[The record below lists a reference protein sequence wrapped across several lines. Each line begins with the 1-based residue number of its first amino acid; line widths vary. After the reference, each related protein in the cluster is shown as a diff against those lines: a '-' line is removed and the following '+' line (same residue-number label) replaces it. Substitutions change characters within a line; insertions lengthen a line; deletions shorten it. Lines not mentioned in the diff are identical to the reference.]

1 MKTKVKSSSSG
12 NFAKGGSGKMAPK
25 TGVVAQPSG
34 TSSPG
39 NGALSKAPPKGGSTK
54 MFGKDNVKTQKPGT
68 SSSTR

>member
-1 MKTKVKSSSSG
+1 MKTKVKSTSSG

-39 NGALSKAPPKGGSTK
+39 KGSLSKGMAKGGSTK
-54 MFGKDNVKTQKPGT
+54 MFGKDSVKTQKPGT
-68 SSSTR
+68 SSPTR